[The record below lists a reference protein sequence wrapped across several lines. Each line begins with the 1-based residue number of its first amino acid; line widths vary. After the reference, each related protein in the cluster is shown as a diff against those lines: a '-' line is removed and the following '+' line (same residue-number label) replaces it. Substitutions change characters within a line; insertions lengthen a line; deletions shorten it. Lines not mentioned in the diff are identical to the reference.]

1 MKRILVLY
9 YSQTGQLSSVVESF
23 TAPLKNSNEIEVIYQ
38 PIEPKKPYP
47 FPWRFIEFFDAFP
60 ESVYMDGCEIKE
72 LDIEL
77 DDEFDL
83 VILAYTIWFLS
94 PSIPISGFLNS
105 KYSKILKDKPVIT
118 LIACRN
124 MWIMAQEKIK
134 KRLAELGATLIDNVV
149 LVDRGSSLAT
159 FITTPRWML
168 TGKKNSIWG
177 LPKAGVSPT
186 EIDKSSR
193 FGVAVRDALSKD
205 LEKLKR
211 PLLRGLGAV
220 EVDEKL
226 IASEKIAH
234 KSFRIWGGL
243 IKKFGKQGDIKRT
256 PVLIFYILFLVTLI
270 LTVVPITMLIK
281 PIVRKLNREKV
292 EKEKLFFE
300 EPSGSKVKE

>member
-1 MKRILVLY
+1 
-9 YSQTGQLSSVVESF
+9 
-23 TAPLKNSNEIEVIYQ
+23 
-38 PIEPKKPYP
+38 
-47 FPWRFIEFFDAFP
+47 
-60 ESVYMDGCEIKE
+60 
-72 LDIEL
+72 
-77 DDEFDL
+77 
-83 VILAYTIWFLS
+83 
-94 PSIPISGFLNS
+94 
-105 KYSKILKDKPVIT
+105 
-118 LIACRN
+118 
-124 MWIMAQEKIK
+124 
-134 KRLAELGATLIDNVV
+134 
-149 LVDRGSSLAT
+149 
-159 FITTPRWML
+159 
-168 TGKKNSIWG
+168 

-186 EIDKSSR
+186 EIDRSSR

-205 LEKLKR
+205 LEKLKI

-300 EPSGSKVKE
+300 EPSGSRVEE